1 MNWLRASATALTQ
14 HHGSYKRNEKGFFMR
29 HTLLTFIFS
38 ASIAL
43 PAFGDA
49 YNALSKY
56 SSGDSLAW
64 FYEIR
69 EKTQNLEQAENI
81 SEKLCEIVANK
92 KLSDEAFRLV
102 CDLLKPIDDG
112 DCVEILAPFLLDE
125 TRCPYVCDVFVVLQ
139 DSAVDGALRS
149 ALANP
154 EASQLCKKNIISA
167 MASRGK
173 DKSAVIE
180 VAKSDDKKLSLY
192 ATEALARFSD
202 ASGLFSI
209 FDTSVVSALNDIL
222 SKNDYRKQ
230 AAEDALVMIADK
242 AVMAGN
248 VDLASDALE
257 NVSSKRA
264 DAVLA
269 RSKLMNSKSVAYL
282 DSIVTD
288 KDLAKSAGRAMNGL
302 RTFENSSEI
311 IKKFPTLSRETKL
324 AIMGNFMISG
334 DTRFYP
340 VIAKELDSKDAD
352 IRALAVYSAR
362 FLCSDEPN
370 LIKIYN
376 IYKSGE
382 APIANYA
389 ENVLVENSSYA
400 VQRVLKQNA
409 DAGDMAALE
418 ILIRRG
424 DEQYRMKLWNMFF
437 DVKMRTPAVCRM
449 MERTITSGEVNLLAT
464 NFKVKDEVLSKEI
477 AKIIVKKMMQ
487 YRISREYIAKAV
499 KVALDGNLSKDDP
512 NYKFIVSRLKI
523 EDLVK

>member
-1 MNWLRASATALTQ
+1 MR
-14 HHGSYKRNEKGFFMR
+14 KDFFMK

-43 PAFGDA
+43 PVFGDA
-49 YNALSKY
+49 YNSLSKY
-56 SSGDSLAW
+56 NSGDSLAW

-69 EKTQNLEQAENI
+69 EKTQNMEQAENI
-81 SEKLCEIVANK
+81 SEKLCDIVANK

-112 DCVEILAPFLLDE
+112 DCVEVLAPFLLDE
-125 TRCPYVCDVFVVLQ
+125 TRCPYVCDVFVTLQ
-139 DSAVDGALRS
+139 DSDVDDALKS

-154 EASQLCKKNIISA
+154 KASQLCKKNIISA

-173 DKSAVIE
+173 DKSSVIGI
-180 VAKSDDKKLSLY
+180 AKSDDKKLSLY

-242 AVMAGN
+242 AIMAGN
-248 VDLASDALE
+248 VDLASDALK
-257 NVSSKRA
+257 NVSTKRA

-269 RSKLMNSKSVAYL
+269 RSKLMNSKRVAYL
-282 DSIVTD
+282 DSIITTD
-288 KDLAKSAGRAMNGL
+288 KDLVKSAGRAMNGL

-311 IKKFPTLSRETKL
+311 IEKFPTLSREAKL
-324 AIMGNFMISG
+324 AVMGNFMISG

-340 VIAKELDSKDAD
+340 VIAKELDSKDDD

-409 DAGDMAALE
+409 DAGDMVALE

-437 DVKMRTPAVCRM
+437 DAKTRTPAVCRM
-449 MERTITSGEVNLLAT
+449 MERTITSGGVNLLAT
-464 NFKVKDEVLSKEI
+464 NFKVKDEALSKEI

-487 YRISREYIAKAV
+487 YRLSREYIAKAV
-499 KVALDGNLSKDDP
+499 KVALEGNLSKDDP